1 MRESVRRE
9 ANNVRGNDSMKK
21 ANIVHIVATGA
32 AIALASFLTLTGCG
46 KKTDGGGEVSGSSS
60 VPSSAESTAGE
71 STSSSSGEDVP
82 VTDQDLSLEECFELG
97 NYKGLKLTKHNYT
110 VTDDMVKQYM
120 TSSADV
126 EEVTAP
132 GAAAEDGDTVNIAY
146 EGEMNGKSFEGGT
159 STSYDLVLG
168 SDTFIPGFEDGI
180 IGMKKGET
188 KDLHLKFPDD
198 YSQSDFAGKDV
209 IFHVTVNKISRA
221 KTDDSKQA
229 EAEARSA
236 LEKQYA
242 TYSEK
247 ELMGNAWSEVRSNSR
262 TKYIRQKDIDSFK
275 SAIEAALN
283 QQLSSEGIS
292 FDEYLSKQGLTKD
305 AYNANLESYAK
316 ELAKEGMMI
325 EALEKAEKISVDDPE
340 YQDTLKTMAD
350 QNNMTVDELKEQVS
364 DVVLKQYVETE
375 RLSGRIVD
383 YADVTEKSA
392 DADEAIQSMD

>member
-1 MRESVRRE
+1 M
-9 ANNVRGNDSMKK
+9 
-21 ANIVHIVATGA
+21 
-32 AIALASFLTLTGCG
+32 
-46 KKTDGGGEVSGSSS
+46 
-60 VPSSAESTAGE
+60 
-71 STSSSSGEDVP
+71 
-82 VTDQDLSLEECFELG
+82 
-97 NYKGLKLTKHNYT
+97 
-110 VTDDMVKQYM
+110 
-120 TSSADV
+120 
-126 EEVTAP
+126 
-132 GAAAEDGDTVNIAY
+132 
-146 EGEMNGKSFEGGT
+146 
-159 STSYDLVLG
+159 
-168 SDTFIPGFEDGI
+168 
-180 IGMKKGET
+180 
-188 KDLHLKFPDD
+188 
-198 YSQSDFAGKDV
+198 
-209 IFHVTVNKISRA
+209 TVNKISRA

-262 TKYIRQKDIDSFK
+262 TKYIRQKDIDTFK

-292 FDEYLSKQGLTKD
+292 FDEYLSNQGLTKD

-325 EALEKAEKISVDDPE
+325 EALEKAEKISADDPE